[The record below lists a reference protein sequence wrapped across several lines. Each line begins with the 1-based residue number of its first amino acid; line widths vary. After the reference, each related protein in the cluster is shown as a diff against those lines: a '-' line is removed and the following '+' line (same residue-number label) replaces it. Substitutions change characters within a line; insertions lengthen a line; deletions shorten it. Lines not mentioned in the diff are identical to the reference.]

1 MNLMELII
9 NRETIETECIISYG
23 YNEELHILD
32 IEFSSGYYLYRY
44 LNVPQEELSMVVF
57 NQHNGLY
64 FNKVF
69 RDKYHFIR
77 LPLHS
82 DNDKKIYKETE
93 LFLF

>member
-9 NRETIETECIISYG
+9 NREAIETECIISYG
-23 YNEELHILD
+23 YNEELQILD

-44 LNVPQEELSMVVF
+44 LNVPQDELSMVVF
-57 NQHNGLY
+57 NQLNGLY

-69 RDKYHFIR
+69 RNKYHFIR

-82 DNDKKIYKETE
+82 NNHKKNCKETDLS
-93 LFLF
+93 LF